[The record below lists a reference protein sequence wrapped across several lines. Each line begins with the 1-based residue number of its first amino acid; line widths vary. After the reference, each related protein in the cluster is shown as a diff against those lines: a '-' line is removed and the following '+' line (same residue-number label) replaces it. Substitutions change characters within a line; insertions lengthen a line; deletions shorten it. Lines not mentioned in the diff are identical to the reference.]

1 MCMTLP
7 GRKVSL
13 RYVRNDMSNKIS
25 HVKYTAHDADRL
37 IFGSSTGDGNIE
49 DFKLNGGKHSL
60 F

>member
-1 MCMTLP
+1 MP
-7 GRKVSL
+7 L
-13 RYVRNDMSNKIS
+13 RYVRNNMSIKIS

-60 F
+60 I